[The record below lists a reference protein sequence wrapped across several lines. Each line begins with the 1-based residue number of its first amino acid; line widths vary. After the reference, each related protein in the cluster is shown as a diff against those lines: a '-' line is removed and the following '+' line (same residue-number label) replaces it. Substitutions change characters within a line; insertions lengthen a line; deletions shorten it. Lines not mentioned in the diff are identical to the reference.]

1 MENESPKVDFQPF
14 IDELKSIV
22 PGRDDATKYEDLIE
36 KLFSILFYPSFCHP
50 TKQHKIHEGRKR
62 IDISYCNEA
71 TFGFFKWI
79 GMHYPSS
86 MIYIECKNYGKEVGN
101 PELDQLSG
109 RFSISRGK
117 VGILVC
123 RSIENK
129 EKLYQSCKDTAKDDR
144 GYILPLDDEDI
155 LMLIEE
161 YKTKNDQLF
170 PHLRKLWMSLI
181 G

>member
-1 MENESPKVDFQPF
+1 MMEER
-14 IDELKSIV
+14 ELIFHIAMKPHLVFLS
-22 PGRDDATKYEDLIE
+22 GLACT
-36 KLFSILFYPSFCHP
+36 IL
-50 TKQHKIHEGRKR
+50 
-62 IDISYCNEA
+62 
-71 TFGFFKWI
+71 
-79 GMHYPSS
+79 SS

-144 GYILPLDDEDI
+144 GYILPLDDDDI

-161 YKTKNDQLF
+161 YQTKNDQLF

>member
-1 MENESPKVDFQPF
+1 
-14 IDELKSIV
+14 
-22 PGRDDATKYEDLIE
+22 
-36 KLFSILFYPSFCHP
+36 
-50 TKQHKIHEGRKR
+50 
-62 IDISYCNEA
+62 
-71 TFGFFKWI
+71 
-79 GMHYPSS
+79 

-144 GYILPLDDEDI
+144 GYILPLDDGDI

-161 YKTKNDQLF
+161 YQTKNDQLF